1 MQKQIQREMS
11 YIIHV
16 MDSVLLRIKR
26 KCLVEKV
33 QDYGSGDLI
42 GCQESITI
50 QMCGF
55 GSITCLLLQNEG
67 SGLDWLNGLSY
78 SFLFC
83 VLMSLNQYQYQLDV
97 KG

>member
-1 MQKQIQREMS
+1 M
-11 YIIHV
+11 
-16 MDSVLLRIKR
+16 
-26 KCLVEKV
+26 EKV